1 MCVFSGP
8 AGAKR
13 RVVLAAYSKMRVLL
27 TADAKM
33 RVLITADVKRWGF
46 RVATLLAY
54 VFSDIFFMYSG
65 VLVLSLA
72 SLLSI
77 PRQVPPPIGR
87 QM

>member
-1 MCVFSGP
+1 MCVFTGP
-8 AGAKR
+8 DDAER
-13 RVVLAAYSKMRVLL
+13 RVLLTTDAKMRVLL
-27 TADAKM
+27 TADAKW
-33 RVLITADVKRWGF
+33 RDF

-77 PRQVPPPIGR
+77 PRQVPPPTLTYETAPPPR
-87 QM
+87 SP